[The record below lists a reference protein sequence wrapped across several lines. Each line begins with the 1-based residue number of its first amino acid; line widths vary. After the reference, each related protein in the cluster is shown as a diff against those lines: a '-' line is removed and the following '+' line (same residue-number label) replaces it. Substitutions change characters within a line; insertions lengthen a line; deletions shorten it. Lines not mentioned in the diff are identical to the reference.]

1 MFEKSNEEDFPKS
14 KIRIHHFIGFRCE
27 WTLWRINLE
36 IVDKADPE
44 DEGGNTPLHFAA
56 RNGHFEVCQLIVNNI
71 TKKNPKNFIGETP
84 IQLASDAGH
93 STIVMMVQASLG
105 KKFKLGWLD
114 EPNFP
119 FQTFIYHLTIST
131 KPLVVKYVYAN
142 SVNVITTITVNH
154 PFRPEEK
161 FYCRINVTINAG
173 KHVYQGI
180 TTAFFLH

>member
-1 MFEKSNEEDFPKS
+1 MEADKQTWSVIYGIQKEKIRLIKTLTKCSKNEEDFPKS

-71 TKKNPKNFIGETP
+71 TKKNPKNFIEETP

-93 STIVMMVQASLG
+93 STIVMMIQASLG

-114 EPNFP
+114 YQIFQR
-119 FQTFIYHLTIST
+119 QTFIYRL
-131 KPLVVKYVYAN
+131 
-142 SVNVITTITVNH
+142 TITVSRMLQRHSFLNLQSWSM
-154 PFRPEEK
+154 
-161 FYCRINVTINAG
+161 
-173 KHVYQGI
+173 VYGWQQKS
-180 TTAFFLH
+180 FQ